1 MLGAC
6 RSLCRWRVTSV
17 LSVAVAW
24 AGVAMQSVLNAALR
38 LIPDLT
44 DVVAPEQH
52 KERADE
58 LVGLLFPLL
67 YEVFLNFARLVL
79 HLVDLILQTELL
91 LFEERNVEL
100 FGGVASLQI
109 PAAVQI
115 IVFHYSGYNS

>member
-1 MLGAC
+1 MLSAG

-24 AGVAMQSVLNAALR
+24 AGVAMKSVLNAALR

-44 DVVAPEQH
+44 DVVASEQH